1 MIAIVAGVITFFFTT
16 LLTIAGVGAAF
27 ILIPVFIAL
36 GIDIHT
42 AMATA
47 LLLNAVAMSVA
58 CVTFVRRKLVV
69 WRIAIFTLVAASAL
83 SPLGGHVSPGL
94 EREPL
99 LWLFSAF
106 LVFAGLMMLLYT
118 PRPRAEAASTRVQ
131 LAVGSGVGSVAGFV
145 GGLLGVGGGNVI
157 VPALVALG
165 LEPKKASASTSFVV
179 IFSSLA
185 GFLGHASLGGT
196 DLRLLA
202 WTAAGAMGGAALG
215 AWLMSA
221 KLQGRQ
227 IKVLIGIVLLAIA
240 ARTIWQLVFAAE

>member
-1 MIAIVAGVITFFFTT
+1 
-16 LLTIAGVGAAF
+16 
-27 ILIPVFIAL
+27 
-36 GIDIHT
+36 
-42 AMATA
+42 
-47 LLLNAVAMSVA
+47 MS
-58 CVTFVRRKLVV
+58 R
-69 WRIAIFTLVAASAL
+69 
-83 SPLGGHVSPGL
+83 GL

-145 GGLLGVGGGNVI
+145 GGLLGVGGGNII

-185 GFLGHASLGGT
+185 GFLGHATLGGT

-227 IKVLIGIVLLAIA
+227 SRRSSGSCSWRSRRGRSESWCSRRTRRAIA
-240 ARTIWQLVFAAE
+240 FRLPRGDRACG